1 MKLKSSGLSNFLSG
15 VVVAAIF
22 LGGTAYASNL
32 VFADNTPEGG
42 YVLCANNKTKAVTF
56 PNKLSCPPGT
66 KLLDFGASI
75 RAGADG
81 IDGVDGLDGKDAS
94 ISALVKEL
102 IPRIEPTVYKIKCG
116 SSSGSGFGIVVSI
129 NKSASDE
136 GYKGSIITNYHVI
149 KNCLGSSVEV
159 TQKGRNLGGKV
170 YSWDVTNDLG
180 YIHTIGTVNTLSP
193 AYSKPE
199 RGDFV
204 LSFGNPFGLEG
215 SVSAGIVSNID
226 LDSVITDA
234 AIDSGNSGGP
244 LVNADGD
251 FVGINTWGW
260 EGAQGNSHAL
270 SPGVLCR
277 KILVCPENSNLLR
290 WSK

>member
-1 MKLKSSGLSNFLSG
+1 MNLSVNNYINTGGIAFPQTISIGGWITFYNDTVREGFVNPVASDSHGLSFNWRGHADKLFEFGTDG
-15 VVVAAIF
+15 V
-22 LGGTAYASNL
+22 
-32 VFADNTPEGG
+32 
-42 YVLCANNKTKAVTF
+42 
-56 PNKLSCPPGT
+56 
-66 KLLDFGASI
+66 
-75 RAGADG
+75 
-81 IDGVDGLDGKDAS
+81 DGVDGLDGKDAS

-204 LSFGNPFGLEG
+204 MSFGNPFGLEG